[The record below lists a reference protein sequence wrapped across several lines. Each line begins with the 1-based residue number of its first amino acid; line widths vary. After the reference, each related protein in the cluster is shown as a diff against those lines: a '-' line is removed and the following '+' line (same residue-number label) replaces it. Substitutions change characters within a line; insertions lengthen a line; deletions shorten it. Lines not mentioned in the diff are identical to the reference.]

1 MKAVVV
7 SDSHGLSGEL
17 SAIVERHRHEADLF
31 IHCGDSELSAQAA
44 ELAPFVVVRGNCDVE
59 AAFPN
64 ERTEEAEGL
73 RFLITHGHLYGV
85 KTSLLRLYYR
95 AKETSAHVVCFGHSH
110 LAGAEQ
116 IEGVLFI
123 NPGSIALPRGRKEK
137 TYAVLTVDSGRAHV
151 QFYEVDGQPILKME
165 QTFSI

>member
-17 SAIVERHRHEADLF
+17 SAIIERHRHEADLF

-123 NPGSIALPRGRKEK
+123 NPGSIALPRGRKER
-137 TYAVLTVDSGRAHV
+137 TYAVLTIGGGRVHV
-151 QFYEVDGQPILKME
+151 QFYEVNGQPVSGME
-165 QTFSI
+165 RTFSI

>member
-123 NPGSIALPRGRKEK
+123 NPGSIALPRGRKER
-137 TYAVLTVDSGRAHV
+137 TYAVLTIGGGRVHV
-151 QFYEVDGQPILKME
+151 QFYEVNGQPVSGME
-165 QTFSI
+165 RTFSI

>member
-123 NPGSIALPRGRKEK
+123 NPGSIALPRVRKER
-137 TYAVLTVDSGRAHV
+137 TYAVLTIGGGRVHV
-151 QFYEVDGQPILKME
+151 QFYEVNGQPVSGME
-165 QTFSI
+165 RTFSI